1 MKRRKT
7 AAKFLA
13 ILIAVLLIAPTQS
26 FAVSGLETAINGSD
40 STYTMTTSQQI
51 SANLN
56 ELNRD
61 FSVEANNF
69 AIAGE
74 NHSGFK
80 INTDSN
86 FVLNNTGQ
94 TYEFSSENGGVI
106 FVDDNATAALYGND
120 NGISFFDNSATGNG
134 GVAAVTGDSFFLLQ
148 NAGYVLGNSA
158 GGNGGVIYADNGATV
173 SIVNTSMTDNS
184 AQGQGGAV
192 YVKDSNLIILAEMD
206 NTIMILSNS
215 GADIYADNSI
225 VDLSTQSSGEI
236 FVETVAL
243 TNSSLLNKTGNV
255 SIRNLYIEDS
265 SVNTAD
271 GLVTTVAEIENL
283 NVFGDSSWYLDADLS
298 SGLSD
303 RVITAAGSG
312 TLNLYINPIILG
324 DYDTI
329 TIFDDFA
336 DLTAEIETHTTQRGS
351 QAYSFTYSDG
361 QIYVTEERDDRMT
374 LNEAAKAYEDTT
386 FRPESDYTIVT
397 EDVGTLN
404 NNLTIG
410 IGKKVIDGD
419 GHLGIITN
427 GKNFTVSE
435 GNRYFHGIIKNFN
448 AGTGNGGFVNVNNND
463 TLNLSYVQF
472 SSNSAVNGGAIYLSS
487 ATADLLNVYV
497 TNNNVSGQ
505 GGGIYAKDST
515 VNIHSTGGD
524 HSWDMVVQ
532 DNMVNG
538 ENNDIYS
545 DHSSFTLYARE
556 ALTYIGYMTAV
567 NNSTITVNGA
577 PQSGSTVELN
587 TLNLEGNSNLVLTRG
602 SKNQANFY
610 TKTLNLNSSNV
621 YSQNGYIDTNTI
633 HISTINVSG
642 NSAWYLDT
650 NLSTFDTDS
659 LGTEFLHG
667 SNLSLYINI
676 LDGTNMT
683 GSITVFGDTTIIDD
697 NLVIAPTESVY
708 GDYKYTFTQ
717 DETNKGVLNY
727 TSREFGTLPAAI
739 ADATIS
745 SYTLQSVNT
754 VTKALGTLALTEQ
767 GIRDFTIIGN
777 NSVLNSAGE
786 NRMGVVIEGS
796 QDKFGTKFTVQD
808 ALSVSGFANVA
819 ETAKGSFISAQQA
832 DISILN
838 SSINNSSVT
847 ATGNHPQGYAQ
858 GGAIYIENDKEDEQ
872 LHTTQIKDSNFA
884 LNLATSNKSYAQ
896 GGAIYSRFNNL
907 NIDNTVFSSNTVQG
921 FNNYTAGL
929 KYGAAQGGAVHFEN
943 NKIGG
948 GVVLKNVTLSIKDS
962 VFENNVAISTKAA
975 AYGGALSIVGNT
987 NVATNATIE
996 NTIFRNNNVTGKD
1009 SFSAKT
1015 IGAAIYNENAILT
1028 LKNVTFSSNTA
1039 TVGENT
1045 VFSDIANVGDNGT
1058 LIFDGGTTSL
1068 QGGITNGDTSGG
1080 AMEKGGFVFVK
1091 NGAELTFENTATL
1104 IQADLIIDET
1114 SKVVVKSEGTDN
1126 LLQRLA
1132 ISKGGRLTLNSDLE
1146 LAMHA
1151 SSGDSE
1157 NNGTITNTGS
1167 FIVGRIGF
1175 YDKVLTNNGSVL
1187 GDGTMTVVSGVI
1199 NNGTIEN
1206 DIVLSNI
1213 SSNLTSKYSSLG
1225 GNITINGSNAKFYM
1239 SGDAN
1244 LKNADKISGNGG
1256 SLYISGNVV
1265 SNADLNYTGRVYLQD
1280 GAKLTKGTGNIF
1292 QTNAVVVGESDE
1304 NSAVVTLNLLN
1315 GTQDNITYNDF
1326 TVARNSLLKIEMDWK
1341 DNFTV
1346 DSIAVLG
1353 NVNLSK
1359 IDISGIDDDSYE
1371 FAKNI
1376 KNKIKLTDI
1385 NLITTEGNAN
1395 AVWYDNSTGLL
1406 SAFTATLKNII
1417 SKISAAADPDG
1428 SYNYALNSNEAGN
1441 SNDAI
1446 IGEMKITGNGN
1457 SIINEGLIVGA
1468 SSDNRASV
1476 VLEDASISNVKI
1488 KQENTGAITVN
1499 ENSDIIIRAENQD
1512 VSLSGTEI
1520 SGGATIKT
1528 AVYLNKGEEMPALAR
1543 FQSNNGNVITIDDAI
1558 RSNNKLNR
1566 VNFEG
1571 GIINFNGTFE
1581 NVDARVCD
1589 EVVVT
1594 RDGNDKNISWN
1605 IFDGTLSYKK
1615 DSYLSGNGNSITFDT
1630 VSDTNAGTLDLING
1644 EASTIL
1650 LDGIT
1655 INSGTDGAKLM
1666 LDVDLKNKKMDNFGT
1681 TPVTHTQ
1688 GKIHISKLNLVSD
1701 AASIKTDI
1709 NFTKDETLLSVVDYT
1724 GEQKLAY
1731 SSLYEYDVNYDT
1743 ATGNFGFVR
1752 SGGFNPVIIE
1762 GVIASAV
1769 GGFITETAVTN
1780 QIFSNIDAKKVSNN
1794 KKAQSKGLLY
1804 ASAANQVFE
1813 GENSIERSLWLKPY
1827 AGQETVKLGDAE
1839 VDNTAMGTLAGIDLP
1854 IDEEK
1859 QVSFYLG
1866 YAGSNQKYEDI
1877 KVSQTG
1883 YILGATG
1890 MMIKDNWYAGLTAN
1904 IIFNKASSESNYG
1917 TDDFDMN
1924 MYSVAGKAGYNHE
1937 INKNWT
1943 VEPSLMIMYGSINTA
1958 SYETSQGAN
1967 VDSQSLSNLLLN
1979 PQVKAKLNLNEGWQ
1993 PYALV
1998 GYVLN
2003 TGSKPK
2009 VSVGNIE
2016 LESDK
2021 IDGYVEYGVGVN
2033 KDFIGT
2039 VWSGYA
2045 QVTGRGGDRTG
2056 FSGNL
2061 GIKYKF

>member
-1 MKRRKT
+1 MKKGKIT
-7 AAKFLA
+7 VKILA
-13 ILIAVLLIAPTQS
+13 IFIAMLLVTPTQV

-40 STYTMTTSQQI
+40 STYTMTQPQQI

-61 FSVEANNF
+61 FTVEANNF

-94 TYEFSSENGGVI
+94 TYDFSSENGGVI
-106 FVDDNATAALYGND
+106 FVNDNATAALYGND
-120 NGISFFDNSATGNG
+120 NGTSFFDNFATGNG

-148 NAGYVLGNSA
+148 NAGYVLENSA

-173 SIVNTSMTDNS
+173 SIINTSMNNNS
-184 AQGQGGAV
+184 AQGAGGAV
-192 YVKDSNLIILAEMD
+192 YIKDSNLLIEAEDGNTVMII
-206 NTIMILSNS
+206 SND
-215 GADIYADNSI
+215 GNDIYSENSM
-225 VDLSTQSSGEI
+225 VDLRTQDKGEMFIESVVLKSS
-236 FVETVAL
+236 
-243 TNSSLLNKTGNV
+243 SSLTKTGNV
-255 SIRNLYIEDS
+255 SIRNLHVEDS

-271 GLVTTVAEIENL
+271 GLVTAVAEIENF

-303 RVITAAGSG
+303 RAITAGGSG
-312 TLNLYINPIILG
+312 TLNLYINPVILG

-336 DLTAEIETHTTQRGS
+336 GLTAEIETHTTQRGS

-361 QIYVTEERDDRMT
+361 QIYVTEERDERMT
-374 LNEAAKAYEDTT
+374 LNEAAKAYEDTE
-386 FRPESDYTIVT
+386 FEPESDYTVIT

-404 NNLTIG
+404 NNLTIA
-410 IGKKVIDGD
+410 IRNKVIDG
-419 GHLGIITN
+419 GGYKGIITN
-427 GKNFTVSE
+427 GKNFGVGT
-435 GNRYFHGIIKNFN
+435 GNLYFAGVIKNFN
-448 AGTGNGGFVNVNNND
+448 AGTGNGGFVNVNDKDN
-463 TLNLSYVQF
+463 LSLSYVQI
-472 SSNSAVNGGAIYLSS
+472 SSNTAVKGGAIYLSS
-487 ATADLLNVYV
+487 ATANILNVYIQDN
-497 TNNNVSGQ
+497 TASEQ

-515 VNIHSTGGD
+515 VSLSAQPIG
-524 HSWDMVVQ
+524 SWDMIIK
-532 DNMVNG
+532 NNLANG

-545 DHSSFTLYARE
+545 DHSSFALSARE
-556 ALTYIGYMTAV
+556 SLTYVGYMTAV
-567 NNSTITVNGA
+567 NNSTITVTGA
-577 PQSGSTVELN
+577 PQGGTVEFN
-587 TLNLEGNSNLVLTRG
+587 TLNLEGNSNLVFTRR

-610 TKTLNLNSSNV
+610 TKTLNLNSSNI

-683 GSITVFGDTTIIDD
+683 GSITVFGNTTIIDD
-697 NLVIAPTESVY
+697 DLVIAPTESVY

-745 SYTLQSVNT
+745 SYTLQPVNT

-808 ALSVSGFANVA
+808 ALSVSGFANVS

-832 DISILN
+832 DISIIN

-872 LHTTQIKDSNFA
+872 LHTTQIKDSNFS
-884 LNLATSNKSYAQ
+884 LNSATSNKSYAQ

-921 FNNYTAGL
+921 LNNYTAGL

-1015 IGAAIYNENAILT
+1015 FGAAIYNENAILT

-1045 VFSDIANVGDNGT
+1045 VFSDIANVGDNGV

-1080 AMEKGGFVFVK
+1080 ATEKGGFTFVK
-1091 NGAELTFENTATL
+1091 NGVELTFENTATL

-1132 ISKGGRLTLNSDLE
+1132 ISKGGSLTLNSNLA

-1151 SSGDSE
+1151 DSGDSE

-1167 FIVGRIGF
+1167 FVVGKTGF
-1175 YDKVLTNNGSVL
+1175 YNKVFTNNGSIL
-1187 GDGTMTVVSGVI
+1187 GDGTTTIVSGIV

-1213 SSNLTSKYSSLG
+1213 SSTLTSKYSSLG
-1225 GNITINGSNAKFYM
+1225 GNVTINGSNAKFYM
-1239 SGDAN
+1239 TGDAN
-1244 LKNADKISGNGG
+1244 LKDADKISGNGG

-1265 SNADLNYTGRVYLQD
+1265 SNADLNYAGRVYLQD

-1292 QTNAVVVGESDE
+1292 QTNPVVVGESDE
-1304 NSAVVTLNLLN
+1304 NSATVTLNLLN

-1326 TVARNSLLKIEMDWK
+1326 TIARNSLLKIEMDWK

-1359 IDISGIDDDSYE
+1359 LDISGIDDDSYE

-1395 AVWYDNSTGLL
+1395 TVWYDKSSGVL

-1428 SYNYALNSNEAGN
+1428 SYNYALTSSEAGN

-1457 SIINEGLIVGA
+1457 SVINEGLIVGA

-1476 VLEDASISNVKI
+1476 VLEDTNISDVKI

-1512 VSLSGTEI
+1512 VSLSGTQI
-1520 SGGATIKT
+1520 SGKATEKN
-1528 AVYLNKGEEMPALAR
+1528 AVYLNKGDNRAVVT
-1543 FQSNNGNVITIDDAI
+1543 FQANNGNVITIDDSI
-1558 RSNNKLNR
+1558 SSNDILNE
-1566 VNFEG
+1566 VYFMG
-1571 GIINFNGTFE
+1571 GIVNFNGNFN
-1581 NVDARVCD
+1581 NVTADVYD
-1589 EVVVT
+1589 GVELT
-1594 RDGNDKNISWN
+1594 RGGSDKNINWT
-1605 IFDGTLSYKK
+1605 IADGTLSYKK
-1615 DSYLSGNGNSITFDT
+1615 DSYLSDNGNSITFKP
-1630 VSDTNAGTLDLING
+1630 VSDTNAGTLNLING
-1644 EASTIL
+1644 EASTVSL
-1650 LDGIT
+1650 ENIT
-1655 INSGTDGAKLM
+1655 IDTYSQGANLM
-1666 LDVDLKNKKMDNFGT
+1666 LDVDLKNKKMDNFGD
-1681 TPVTHTQ
+1681 TPITYVQ
-1688 GKIHISKLNLVSD
+1688 GKLNISKLNLVSD
-1701 AASIKTDI
+1701 AQEISTKI
-1709 NFTKDETLLSVVDYT
+1709 NFTKDETLLSAVDYT

-1731 SSLYEYDVNYDT
+1731 SALYEYDVNYDT
-1743 ATGNFGFVR
+1743 TTGNFGFIR
-1752 SGGFNPVIIE
+1752 SGNFNPVISE
-1762 GVIASAV
+1762 GIIAAAV
-1769 GGFITETAVTN
+1769 GGFITQTAVTD
-1780 QIFSNIDAKKVSNN
+1780 QIFSNVDTKVSSN

-1804 ASAANQVFE
+1804 ASTAKQAFE
-1813 GENSIERSLWLKPY
+1813 GQNSIERSLWLKPY
-1827 AGQETVKLGDAE
+1827 AGQETVKLGDAK
-1839 VDNTAMGTLAGIDLP
+1839 VDNTAIGTLVGIDLP

-1877 KVSQTG
+1877 KISQTG
-1883 YILGATG
+1883 YIVGATG

-1924 MYSVAGKAGYNHE
+1924 MYSIAGKAGYNYE
-1937 INKNWT
+1937 INNKWT
-1943 VEPSLMIMYGSINTA
+1943 LEPSLMIMYGSINSA

-1967 VDSQSLSNLLLN
+1967 VDSQSLGNMLLN
-1979 PQVKAKLNLNEGWQ
+1979 PQIKAKLGLTDGWQ
-1993 PYALV
+1993 PYALL

-2003 TGSKPK
+2003 VGSKPK
-2009 VSVGNIE
+2009 ATVGNIE

-2021 IDGYVEYGVGVN
+2021 IDGYVEYGIGVN

-2039 VWSGYA
+2039 VWSCYA
-2045 QVTGRGGDRTG
+2045 QVTGRGGDRSG

-2061 GIKYKF
+2061 GVRYKF